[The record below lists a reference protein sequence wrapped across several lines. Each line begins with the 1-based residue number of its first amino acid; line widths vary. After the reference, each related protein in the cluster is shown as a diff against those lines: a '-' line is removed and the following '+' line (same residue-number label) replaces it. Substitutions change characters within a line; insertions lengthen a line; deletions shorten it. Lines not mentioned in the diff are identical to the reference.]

1 MKNLII
7 SASLAISLA
16 ACASQESRDYIR
28 STELLTENCKETF
41 IKAAVGSPTIAAAV
55 TPIARHNGKEFQAC
69 AWAESGVLRSKQSRM
84 EYALSLC
91 ETQRANGMKKYRGL
105 VLQPCRPFMAQD
117 KKLYR

>member
-1 MKNLII
+1 MKKVVISVTLSII
-7 SASLAISLA
+7 VA

-28 STELLTENCKETF
+28 TTDILNSFCKELF
-41 IKAAVGSPTIAAAV
+41 IKAAVGNPASAAAV

-69 AWAESGVLRSKQSRM
+69 ASAESGVLRSKQSRM
-84 EYALSLC
+84 EYALSRC

-105 VLQPCRPFMAQD
+105 VLQPCRPFMSQD